1 MKILLF
7 NFRNCFTMAEHVP
20 DTDGASGTDVKF
32 KPDTVSDYHNNLVV
46 VFYTYQLYMIMLI
59 CKYSL
64 AEG

>member
-1 MKILLF
+1 
-7 NFRNCFTMAEHVP
+7 MAEHVP